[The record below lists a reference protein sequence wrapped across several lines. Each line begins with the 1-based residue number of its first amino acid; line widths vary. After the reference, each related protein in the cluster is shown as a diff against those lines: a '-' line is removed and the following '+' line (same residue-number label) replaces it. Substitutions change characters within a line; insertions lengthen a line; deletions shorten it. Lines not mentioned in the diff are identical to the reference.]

1 MNFDIQLIIAWAIS
15 ISVVLPIIF
24 IKYSKAKKDGRS
36 IKNLVLKVTLFIG
49 LPIIS
54 IPFLLSGKL
63 SLLDKLAVI
72 VVMVIAGTT
81 YSYGIR
87 YSRKALRKIIGLPP
101 EDGHTGEVIKDKKKE
116 NDIL

>member
-1 MNFDIQLIIAWAIS
+1 MDFDVQLMIAWVIS

-24 IKYSKAKKDGRS
+24 IKYNKAKREGKS
-36 IKNLVLKVTLFIG
+36 IKNLVLKVTLLIG

-54 IPFLLSGKL
+54 IPFLLSGNL

-72 VVMVIAGTT
+72 VVMVIAGTV

-101 EDGHTGEVIKDKKKE
+101 EDEHTSEVIKEDKIKKG
-116 NDIL
+116 